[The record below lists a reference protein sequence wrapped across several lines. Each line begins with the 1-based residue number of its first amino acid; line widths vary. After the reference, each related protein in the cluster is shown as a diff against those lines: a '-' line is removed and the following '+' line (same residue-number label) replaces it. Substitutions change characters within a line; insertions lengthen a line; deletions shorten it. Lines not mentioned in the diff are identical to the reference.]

1 MQRAARSRGWPD
13 EDGAR
18 AKVTTRSLVVRRTLS
33 DEQVERRAHVVAAAM
48 ELAETGGYDAV
59 VMKTVAERSGV
70 ALATL
75 YRWFASKDHL
85 LTEVLLSWGGDLS
98 NTLGSDPPTGPDPVA
113 RVAEALRTVMTTAA
127 SRPKLAEAIVA
138 AVLAVEPAVL
148 DAQTDF
154 HEMVVAWID
163 IALGDDELP
172 DRDEVVKVLELVC
185 FASIIRLV
193 SGGETAE
200 SAGNQLEAAARLLI
214 HPRVNPT
221 GTRVL

>member
-1 MQRAARSRGWPD
+1 M
-13 EDGAR
+13 
-18 AKVTTRSLVVRRTLS
+18 TTRSLVVRRTLS
-33 DEQVERRAHVVAAAM
+33 GEQVERRARVVAAAM

-85 LTEVLLSWGGDLS
+85 LTEVLLTWGRALS
-98 NTLGSDPPTGPDPVA
+98 ETLGSNPPTGPDPVA
-113 RVAEALRTVMTTAA
+113 RVAEALRTVMATAA

-138 AVLAVEPAVL
+138 AVLAVEPSVL

-172 DRDEVVKVLELVC
+172 DRDEIVKVLELVC
-185 FASIIRLV
+185 FASIIGLV
-193 SGGETAE
+193 SGSETAE
-200 SAGNQLEAAARLLI
+200 SAGSQLETAARLLI
-214 HPRVNPT
+214 QPRINQPPDQS
-221 GTRVL
+221 

>member
-1 MQRAARSRGWPD
+1 M
-13 EDGAR
+13 
-18 AKVTTRSLVVRRTLS
+18 TTRSLVVRRTLS
-33 DEQVERRAHVVAAAM
+33 DEQVERRALVVAAAM

-85 LTEVLLSWGGDLS
+85 LTEVLLSWGSDLS
-98 NTLGSDPPTGPDPVA
+98 LALGSDPPTGADPVA
-113 RVAEALRTVMTTAA
+113 RVAEALRMVMKTAA
-127 SRPKLAEAIVA
+127 SRPRLASAVVA
-138 AVLAVEPAVL
+138 AALAAEPAVL

-163 IALGDDELP
+163 IALGDDDLP

-193 SGGETAE
+193 SGGESAE
-200 SAGNQLEAAARLLI
+200 SAGDQLESAARMLI
-214 HPRVNPT
+214 RPIVKP
-221 GTRVL
+221 

>member
-1 MQRAARSRGWPD
+1 M
-13 EDGAR
+13 
-18 AKVTTRSLVVRRTLS
+18 TTRSLVVRRTLS
-33 DEQVERRAHVVAAAM
+33 DEQVERRARVVAAAM

-85 LTEVLLSWGGDLS
+85 LTEVLLTWGGALS
-98 NTLGSDPPTGPDPVA
+98 ESLGADPPVGPDPVE
-113 RVAEALRTVMTTAA
+113 RVAEALRMVMATAA
-127 SRPKLAEAIVA
+127 SRPLLAEAIVA
-138 AVLAVEPAVL
+138 AVLAVEPSVL

-172 DRDEVVKVLELVC
+172 ERDDIVKVLELVC
-185 FASIIRLV
+185 FACIIGLV
-193 SGGETAE
+193 SGSETAE
-200 SAGNQLEAAARLLI
+200 SAGRQLETTARLLI
-214 HPRVNPT
+214 RPRITP
-221 GTRVL
+221 

>member
-1 MQRAARSRGWPD
+1 M
-13 EDGAR
+13 
-18 AKVTTRSLVVRRTLS
+18 TTRSLVVRRTLS
-33 DEQVERRAHVVAAAM
+33 DEQVERRALVVAAAM

-85 LTEVLLSWGGDLS
+85 LTEVLLSWGVELS
-98 NTLGSDPPTGPDPVA
+98 DALASDPPGGSDPVA
-113 RVAEALRTVMTTAA
+113 RVAGALRMVMVTAA
-127 SRPKLAEAIVA
+127 SRPKLAGAVVA

-163 IALGDDELP
+163 IALGDDGLP

-200 SAGNQLEAAARLLI
+200 SAGDQLESAARLLI
-214 HPRVNPT
+214 RPRVNP
-221 GTRVL
+221 

>member
-1 MQRAARSRGWPD
+1 M
-13 EDGAR
+13 
-18 AKVTTRSLVVRRTLS
+18 TTRSLVVRRTLS
-33 DEQVERRAHVVAAAM
+33 GEQVERRALVVAAAM

-85 LTEVLLSWGGDLS
+85 LTEVLLSWGSDLS
-98 NTLGSDPPTGPDPVA
+98 VALGMDPPTGPDPVA
-113 RVAEALRTVMTTAA
+113 RVAEALRMVMTTAA
-127 SRPKLAEAIVA
+127 SRPRLASAVVA

-193 SGGETAE
+193 SGGESAE
-200 SAGNQLEAAARLLI
+200 SAGNQLESAARLLI
-214 HPRVNPT
+214 RPRINP
-221 GTRVL
+221 